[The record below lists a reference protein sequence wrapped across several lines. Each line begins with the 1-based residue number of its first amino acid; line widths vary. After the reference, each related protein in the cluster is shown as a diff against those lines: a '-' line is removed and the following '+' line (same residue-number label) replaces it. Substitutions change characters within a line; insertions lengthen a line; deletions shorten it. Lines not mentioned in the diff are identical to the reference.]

1 MYVEFGATSTDT
13 VGLTF
18 TYSSTT
24 TAKTFNVLA
33 RQISCTA
40 TWRAPTDC
48 TQYFTGAAGSVKSY
62 NYAGGQLL
70 QGNYYTNCIRTEAG
84 YCRIQWKESSTSSPD
99 TFALSASPSPTAL
112 AGGGYSPPATAYA
125 CPAGFIH
132 IPDLSPD
139 GVTGFPSAST
149 ASAPPVAHMTHYST
163 MCGGAFGLEGT
174 AIPLTLVSAKQP
186 FILGVY
192 TDTTTALT
200 SPTTG
205 FNMDYT
211 QLPC

>member
-1 MYVEFGATSTDT
+1 M
-13 VGLTF
+13 
-18 TYSSTT
+18 
-24 TAKTFNVLA
+24 
-33 RQISCTA
+33 
-40 TWRAPTDC
+40 
-48 TQYFTGAAGSVKSY
+48 KSY

-99 TFALSASPSPTAL
+99 SFAMSASPSPTAL

-192 TDTTTALT
+192 TDTTTTFT

-205 FNMDYT
+205 FNLDYT